1 MGQRHGAVENLVS
14 PSRAFWNGRR
24 VFLTGH
30 TGFKGA
36 WLSLWLRQLGADVRG
51 YSLPP
56 DTDPSLF
63 TLLSLAGSITSTHG
77 DVRDAASVRAAM
89 AAAQPEVVFHLAAQ
103 ALVRRA
109 YAEPVDTYA
118 TNVMGTVSVLDA
130 VRDTPSVKAVVVV
143 TTDKCYENREWAW
156 PYRENDRL
164 GGRDPYSSSKACA
177 EIITAAYR
185 DSFLAERNVAVATA
199 RAGNV
204 IGGGDWA
211 ADRLIPDCVRAF
223 RQGAKVIIRNPAA
236 VRPWQHVLEPLAGY
250 LLLAE
255 GLHGTQ
261 EHFASA
267 FNFGPAADD
276 VRPVSWLV
284 AESVRLWGPGAA
296 WEIDGTGQPHE
307 AQLLALEAVKAKR
320 ILGWRPRLTLP
331 QALAW
336 TIDWYRKREEGN
348 AVLPMTLGQIETYM
362 ALREAEQQ

>member
-1 MGQRHGAVENLVS
+1 M
-14 PSRAFWNGRR
+14 
-24 VFLTGH
+24 TGH

-36 WLSLWLRQLGADVRG
+36 WLSLWLRQLGADVWG

-56 DTDPSLF
+56 DTVPCLF
-63 TLLSLAGSITSTHG
+63 TLLGLDDSITSTYG
-77 DVRDAASVRAAM
+77 DLRDAASVRAAM
-89 AAAQPEVVFHLAAQ
+89 EKAQPDIVFHLAAQ
-103 ALVRRA
+103 ALVRRG
-109 YAEPVDTYA
+109 YAEPVDTYS
-118 TNVMGTVSVLDA
+118 TNVMGTVHVLDA
-130 VRDTPSVKAVVVV
+130 VRNMPSVKAVVIV

-185 DSFLAERNVAVATA
+185 ESFLAGRNVAVATA

-211 ADRLIPDCVRAF
+211 EDRLIPDCVRAF
-223 RQGAKVIIRNPAA
+223 KQGATVVIRNPAA

-255 GLHGTQ
+255 RLCGKD
-261 EHFASA
+261 ERFASA
-267 FNFGPAADD
+267 FNFGPAEED

-284 AESVRLWGPGAA
+284 AESARLWGPGAA
-296 WEIDGTGQPHE
+296 WEVDGKDQPHE

-320 ILGWRPRLTLP
+320 ALDWRPRLNLP

-336 TIDWYRKREEGN
+336 TIGWYRRREEGD
-348 AVLPMTLGQIETYM
+348 AVLPMTLGQIEEYM
-362 ALREAEQQ
+362 TLHETETQ